1 LLIDFL
7 QHHRHGALRHLVFE
21 GWNAEHP
28 LRAIRFGDVCSADRR
43 RPIASRLDAFQEVQ
57 KVGLQ
62 VHFVVCRCD
71 AVDAGSTILAG
82 QPIGLQHP
90 IQIDDVVERA

>member
-1 LLIDFL
+1 M
-7 QHHRHGALRHLVFE
+7 R
-21 GWNAEHP
+21 
-28 LRAIRFGDVCSADRR
+28 SRR
-43 RPIASRLDAFQEVQ
+43 SQ

-90 IQIDDVVERA
+90 IQIDDVVE